1 MLSRRI
7 LTHHDRRGLYCGM
20 FAEGRLDLSQFNAE
34 APNLDLLISSAEQ
47 FEVAVRPVASEIAGV
62 VQACAGIPIEWME
75 HKLLCGEFRPVAV
88 NRVVVDELVPGDAAD
103 PGVWAEWTRACCSHR
118 DRIEEFVDP
127 IVDFLD
133 PSGSTLLRQVGEQ
146 HVESQMR
153 VVELQNPTMHKSG

>member
-1 MLSRRI
+1 MSNEYRVRAPKSMQLRR
-7 LTHHDRRGLYCGM
+7 M
-20 FAEGRLDLSQFNAE
+20 SPEQVAEYISERADKALDAL
-34 APNLDLLISSAEQ
+34 
-47 FEVAVRPVASEIAGV
+47 
-62 VQACAGIPIEWME
+62 
-75 HKLLCGEFRPVAV
+75 GEFRPVAV

-133 PSGSTLLRQVGEQ
+133 PSGSTLLRQIGEQ

-153 VVELQNPTMHKSG
+153 VVELQNPTMHKNG